1 MDSQICTYVD
11 TIELDEIIQKIIHE
25 GDEHMDKKNNQIIS
39 IIRTSNICSKNLSN
53 KECADYIILYT
64 QLK

>member
-1 MDSQICTYVD
+1 MDTRICTYVD
-11 TIELDEIIQKIIHE
+11 TIELDKEIQSIIQAVDERGYYKYKI
-25 GDEHMDKKNNQIIS
+25 S
-39 IIRTSNICSKNLSN
+39 SVIRTSNICSPNLSN